1 MDYMKPFPVFLLLIV
16 PALETG
22 CGPGPAPPPTI
33 AEPIEIVVT
42 GTNYRWQV
50 RNPGLDG
57 ALETGDDIQTVQE
70 LRVPFA
76 TDIHLELKSLDFL
89 YTFSV
94 PELNLREIAVPD
106 LGFTLG
112 AFIEGFNE
120 ILIANFAKHLGVEIK
135 PNHILWSDS
144 SRPSKSS
151 FHIKVNCDH

>member
-33 AEPIEIVVT
+33 TEPIEIVVT

-106 LGFTLG
+106 LGFTL
-112 AFIEGFNE
+112 EFNLQQAGQYE
-120 ILIANFAKHLGVEIK
+120 LRCEQICGMLKPMVLGSLIVLTREDYSKWQQSMDK
-135 PNHILWSDS
+135 P
-144 SRPSKSS
+144 
-151 FHIKVNCDH
+151 

>member
-1 MDYMKPFPVFLLLIV
+1 MKPFPVFLLLIV

-22 CGPGPAPPPTI
+22 CGPGPTPPPTI
-33 AEPIEIVVT
+33 TEPIEIVVT

-106 LGFTLG
+106 LGFTL
-112 AFIEGFNE
+112 EFNLQQAGQYE
-120 ILIANFAKHLGVEIK
+120 LRCEQICGMLKPMVLGSLIVLTREDYSKWQQSMDK
-135 PNHILWSDS
+135 P
-144 SRPSKSS
+144 
-151 FHIKVNCDH
+151 